1 MKMHYYP
8 VIRRL
13 KKKIADFIGCWQHN
27 SHRKRLA
34 RKKIDVPEDSIV
46 LSYGPGIGEQ
56 LRSGVDL
63 TGGKVKLTYL
73 HQRFPHTAHRFN
85 VLYLVS
91 SALPKYPVLLVQ
103 WAKAHGIKVV
113 LNQNGVAY
121 PAWTNDHRRINTELR
136 DVMKTTNLIIYQSDF
151 CKKAVHQ
158 LVGLAPPMHAVINN
172 CVDIEK
178 FYPRRKNQNANIR
191 LLVAGSHY
199 QKERVTIPLHV
210 LKMLLDRGV
219 NAYLDIAGP
228 LKWLGAED
236 EVASMVKRLQLTRFV
251 DVSGAYSYRHS
262 SQLYSQAD
270 ILLHLKYKDPCP
282 NTVIEALSCGV
293 AVIGSNSGGMAELVG
308 EKAGILLPVE
318 DSWDQMMYPSIG
330 NTTDAV
336 LKVMG
341 EIETYC
347 VAARCRAEKQF
358 AADKWIDQH
367 EELFSKLLGRVG

>member
-1 MKMHYYP
+1 MHYYL

-13 KKKIADFIGCWQHN
+13 KKKISDFIGCWKHN

-34 RKKIDVPEDSIV
+34 RQKIDVPEDSIV

-56 LRSGVDL
+56 LGSGVDL

-73 HQRFPHTAHRFN
+73 HQRFPHSSHRFN
-85 VLYLVS
+85 ILYLVS
-91 SALPKYPVLLVQ
+91 SALPKYPVLLAQ
-103 WAKAHGIKVV
+103 WAKAHGVKVV

-121 PAWTNDHRRINTELR
+121 PAWTNDHRDINTELR
-136 DVMKTTNLIIYQSDF
+136 DVMKTTDLIIYQSGF

-172 CVDIEK
+172 CVDIKK
-178 FYPRRKNQNANIR
+178 FYPRRKTQNANIR

-228 LKWLGAED
+228 LKWLGGED

-251 DVSGAYSYRHS
+251 DVSGAYSYKHS
-262 SQLYSQAD
+262 THLYAQAD
-270 ILLHLKYKDPCP
+270 IFLHMKYKDPCP
-282 NTVIEALSCGV
+282 NAVIEALACGLP
-293 AVIGSNSGGMAELVG
+293 VIGSNSGGMTELVG
-308 EKAGILLPVE
+308 GNAGILLPVE
-318 DSWDQMMYPSIG
+318 DRWDKMVYPSIDD
-330 NTTDAV
+330 TMDAV
-336 LKVMG
+336 LNVVND
-341 EIETYC
+341 IDTYR
-347 VAARCRAEKQF
+347 VAARSRAEEQF
-358 AADKWIDQH
+358 AATKWIKQH
-367 EELFSKLLGRVG
+367 AELFSELLRPID